1 MATTMMMI
9 SLIILPYEFGV
20 ALYWFSSLTV
30 SLLLMKVGV
39 VSFFGRI
46 GVVLLFTT
54 APLLLLLSVV
64 LVVWPSFPVVTV
76 TDDVDVSESKIVVPR
91 ALASVSLLMT
101 ASSLS
106 LIF

>member
-1 MATTMMMI
+1 MNI
-9 SLIILPYEFGV
+9 GL
-20 ALYWFSSLTV
+20 
-30 SLLLMKVGV
+30 
-39 VSFFGRI
+39 VSFF

-54 APLLLLLSVV
+54 VPLLLLLFVV

-76 TDDVDVSESKIVVPR
+76 SDGPDISASKIVVPR

-106 LIF
+106 LMF

>member
-1 MATTMMMI
+1 MI

-20 ALYWFSSLTV
+20 TIYWFSSLTV
-30 SLLLMKVGV
+30 SLLLMNIGV

-54 APLLLLLSVV
+54 VPLLLLLSVV

-76 TDDVDVSESKIVVPR
+76 SYDPDISASKIVVPK
-91 ALASVSLLMT
+91 ALANVSLLIT